1 MRPRDTDSPL
11 KNAMMYTNEIR
22 LKYFQNSFTIDFTT
36 FDYSESNSYTY
47 TYRLENYDKEW
58 SKPSPLSFASYK
70 NLPPGTYSLHVKVC
84 NATGVSA
91 DREAVLKI
99 IVTPPFWKT
108 TWAFLIYAALL
119 IAILYIAYQLV
130 LNFHFLRNKVEM
142 ENN

>member
-70 NLPPGTYSLHVKVC
+70 NLPPGTYSLHVKVLQRL
-84 NATGVSA
+84 TGVSA
-91 DREAVLKI
+91 DREAVLKSS
-99 IVTPPFWKT
+99 
-108 TWAFLIYAALL
+108 
-119 IAILYIAYQLV
+119 
-130 LNFHFLRNKVEM
+130 
-142 ENN
+142 